1 MDSKEKR
8 YIFDDPKNVKR
19 LIVATYAICGVLF
32 ALDFV
37 IHRHVLSSWEGW
49 YGFYGIFG
57 FVSFVGLVLLAKEL
71 RKLVMRKEE
80 YYDE

>member
-1 MDSKEKR
+1 MDPKEKR
-8 YIFDDPKNVKR
+8 YVFDDPKNVKR
-19 LIVATYAICGVLF
+19 LIWAVYAVCAVLF
-32 ALDFV
+32 VLDFV
-37 IHRHVLSSWEGW
+37 LHRHVLNWWEGL

-57 FVSFVGLVLLAKEL
+57 FVSFVGLVLAAKEM